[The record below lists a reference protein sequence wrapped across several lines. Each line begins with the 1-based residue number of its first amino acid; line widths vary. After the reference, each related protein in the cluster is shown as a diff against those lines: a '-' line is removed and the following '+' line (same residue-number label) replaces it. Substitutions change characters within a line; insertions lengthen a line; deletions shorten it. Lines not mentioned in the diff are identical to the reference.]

1 MRKPKLETKR
11 EVFKHSAAIQIHNNI
26 TLLQRRVWNVL
37 LFNAYSELESEEE
50 HHIALAEL
58 VKLVGYDSHD
68 MDYLKEAAKVMMNCI
83 VEWDVLGKDGS
94 PEWGATP
101 LLAQAEIKRGILTY
115 AYSPALR
122 RRLHNPSIYARL
134 DLNLQKQFDSKY
146 GLALW
151 ELCADYLGASRDYGE
166 TSFIP
171 LEDYRKLMGIKDGGY
186 PKFKEFNRCAVK
198 EPVAEINRVSDF
210 QVVAEY
216 QRHGRKV
223 TALKFKMR
231 RVAMLPERA
240 NGQRNLFPPLEDM
253 PVLVKELKN
262 AGLAASDAWEIW
274 QQGFDFVEKAAR
286 PMDPGAATDV
296 AFTQYICEKVHLL
309 KRRLAAGKVEN
320 STGFLLEAIKKNYAN
335 PEYVQE
341 QKHEVIAAVQKARKE
356 QDKQVKR
363 LEAQK
368 TEIEEACDREL
379 DDIYR
384 QIALESPDILEAA
397 VPDML
402 TEQHI
407 LRELYKRG
415 QSALENYQASSMF
428 KVFFNPYLERHAPER
443 LQAVRRRYAPEIA
456 AIEGKIAALQA
467 L

>member
-37 LFNAYSELESEEE
+37 LFNAYNELEREEE
-50 HHIALAEL
+50 HHIALAKL

-122 RRLHNPSIYARL
+122 RRLHNPSLYARL

-166 TSFIP
+166 TSFIL
-171 LEDYRKLMGIKDGGY
+171 LEDYRKLMGVKDGGY
-186 PKFKEFNRCAVK
+186 PKFKEFNCCAVK

-223 TALKFKMR
+223 TALKFKMH
-231 RVAMLPERA
+231 RVAMLPERT
-240 NGQRNLFPPLEDM
+240 NGQSNPFPRLEDM
-253 PVLVKELKN
+253 PMLVKELKD

-286 PMDPGAATDV
+286 PSTTVVTNAEGWYRGSRLTEGGWNHATD
-296 AFTQYICEKVHLL
+296 
-309 KRRLAAGKVEN
+309 G
-320 STGFLLEAIKKNYAN
+320 
-335 PEYVQE
+335 
-341 QKHEVIAAVQKARKE
+341 
-356 QDKQVKR
+356 
-363 LEAQK
+363 
-368 TEIEEACDREL
+368 
-379 DDIYR
+379 
-384 QIALESPDILEAA
+384 
-397 VPDML
+397 
-402 TEQHI
+402 
-407 LRELYKRG
+407 
-415 QSALENYQASSMF
+415 
-428 KVFFNPYLERHAPER
+428 
-443 LQAVRRRYAPEIA
+443 
-456 AIEGKIAALQA
+456 
-467 L
+467 

>member
-1 MRKPKLETKR
+1 
-11 EVFKHSAAIQIHNNI
+11 
-26 TLLQRRVWNVL
+26 
-37 LFNAYSELESEEE
+37 
-50 HHIALAEL
+50 
-58 VKLVGYDSHD
+58 
-68 MDYLKEAAKVMMNCI
+68 
-83 VEWDVLGKDGS
+83 
-94 PEWGATP
+94 
-101 LLAQAEIKRGILTY
+101 
-115 AYSPALR
+115 
-122 RRLHNPSIYARL
+122 
-134 DLNLQKQFDSKY
+134 
-146 GLALW
+146 
-151 ELCADYLGASRDYGE
+151 
-166 TSFIP
+166 
-171 LEDYRKLMGIKDGGY
+171 MGIKDGGY

-253 PVLVKELKN
+253 PVLVKELKD

-286 PMDPGAATDV
+286 PTDPGAATDV

-341 QKHEVIAAVQKARKE
+341 QKREVIAAAQKARKE

-368 TEIEEACDREL
+368 TEIEEARNREL
-379 DDIYR
+379 DDIYG
-384 QIALESPDILEAA
+384 QIALESPDIL
-397 VPDML
+397 
-402 TEQHI
+402 
-407 LRELYKRG
+407 K
-415 QSALENYQASSMF
+415 
-428 KVFFNPYLERHAPER
+428 
-443 LQAVRRRYAPEIA
+443 LQCPTC
-456 AIEGKIAALQA
+456 
-467 L
+467 